1 MMRLIAA
8 SLLLL
13 SSCATVAERKVVFLD
28 GEQPDEGLVVCA
40 VEKGRYACVR
50 KDRLTARGR
59 GAGSPRSTARGGG
72 AASAERGRRQ
82 GVQGVHGKQ

>member
-50 KDRLTARGR
+50 WDTF
-59 GAGSPRSTARGGG
+59 S
-72 AASAERGRRQ
+72 AAVTRQHQQDAAENTF
-82 GVQGVHGKQ
+82 